1 MKAWMALLWAG
12 IGFGIGYFVGD
23 RVRQKMD
30 EDGVGNEQAA
40 KEVTPEQLG
49 YSVPDTDEEDAENCH
64 EEPDFDKDI
73 EEMESFLAETEHPED
88 DDPIFEPK
96 KHEDKMIMVVPM
108 DELLEDL
115 ENYTQ
120 VSLHWYALDDVL
132 CNDMDTPLPLEERDQ
147 ILGAIMLDDIVDEYF
162 YGDGKE
168 LAVRNDI
175 LETYYDI
182 YCMRYAYS
190 DIAGEHE
197 EEA

>member
-30 EDGVGNEQAA
+30 EDGVGNEQTA
-40 KEVTPEQLG
+40 KEVTPEHLG
-49 YSVPDTDEEDAENCH
+49 YSAPDTEEDDTENGH

-73 EEMESFLAETEHPED
+73 EEMERFLSETEHPED
-88 DDPIFEPK
+88 DDPIFDPK

-115 ENYTQ
+115 ENYPQ
-120 VSLHWYALDDVL
+120 VSLHWYAIDDVL
-132 CNDMDTPLPLEERDQ
+132 CDDMDTPLPLEERDQ
-147 ILGAIMLDDIVDEYF
+147 ILGAIMLDDIADEYF

-168 LAVRNDI
+168 LAVRNDV

-182 YCMRYAYS
+182 YCNVY
-190 DIAGEHE
+190 IFLI
-197 EEA
+197 